1 MDSRQPLLDVVCR
14 ACLVW
19 CPGIRFTTISRCH
32 YHNRCRASAMASH
45 SPSSS
50 SSLSLPPTSN
60 VVSGSPSSR
69 VHQTLN
75 LCLGL
80 VTASRSRFIHFV
92 HCPRY
97 RRRHMHSLL
106 VSAAADDD
114 DDDDDDADRTA
125 MTADSVPNYATIH
138 AAALWGTTKQKL
150 RWSRGCR
157 ISTVEGVI
165 VGAESGMRMT
175 HGRSSAGR

>member
-1 MDSRQPLLDVVCR
+1 MSVAVAIEPS
-14 ACLVW
+14 ALV
-19 CPGIRFTTISRCH
+19 
-32 YHNRCRASAMASH
+32 AALA
-45 SPSSS
+45 
-50 SSLSLPPTSN
+50 
-60 VVSGSPSSR
+60 
-69 VHQTLN
+69 
-75 LCLGL
+75 L
-80 VTASRSRFIHFV
+80 VAT
-92 HCPRY
+92 
-97 RRRHMHSLL
+97 
-106 VSAAADDD
+106 AAAAAAADDDDD